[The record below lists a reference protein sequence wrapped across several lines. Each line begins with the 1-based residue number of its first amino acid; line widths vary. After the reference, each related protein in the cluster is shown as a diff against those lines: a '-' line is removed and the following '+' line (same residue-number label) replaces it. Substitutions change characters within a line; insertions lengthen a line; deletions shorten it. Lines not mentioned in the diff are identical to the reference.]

1 MQTIISRN
9 EAERMNLKFYFSNH
23 FCHNG
28 HNTIRYVKSGECLQC
43 LKEKKPPLSEEEKKY
58 EALSR
63 KEAARRGVEFYL
75 SNYFC
80 RNAHNR
86 IRFVKNARC
95 VQCVEDEKP
104 KPTEE
109 EMKALGRDEALNR
122 YEAAQGGFKFYLSQH
137 FCRNRHNRIRYV
149 SSTQCVQCVEN
160 RKSFTDRDK
169 ALSLEL
175 QRLRK
180 RLKEIQAAE
189 RKLQAEER
197 KWKRK

>member
-1 MQTIISRN
+1 MEIISRS
-9 EAERMNLKFYFSNH
+9 EAEMKNLKFYFSNH

-43 LKEKKPPLSEEEKKY
+43 LKEKKQPLSEEEKKY

-86 IRFVKNARC
+86 IRYVKNARC
-95 VQCVEDEKP
+95 VQCVEDKKPMPKLTEHTILLKEK
-104 KPTEE
+104 
-109 EMKALGRDEALNR
+109 
-122 YEAAQGGFKFYLSQH
+122 
-137 FCRNRHNRIRYV
+137 
-149 SSTQCVQCVEN
+149 
-160 RKSFTDRDK
+160 DK
-169 ALSLEL
+169 ALRLEL
-175 QRLRK
+175 QGLRK
-180 RLKEIQAAE
+180 RLKE
-189 RKLQAEER
+189 LQAEER